1 MNYYVKDTDRLDM
14 YTDTILLVD
23 EVDNIIIDSDI
34 NNSYVFVD
42 ERRTQ

>member
-14 YTDTILLVD
+14 YKDTMLLVD

-42 ERRTQ
+42 ERRT